1 MQQDQDI
8 KGFTILEL
16 LVVIAIVAI
25 ISGVAYPSFSK
36 WSTERKVRAAT
47 EKVASM
53 ISNIATQ
60 TQRGNLAYSQ
70 LMVQTFTGSK
80 NQESSIFVSK
90 GMGDKNFKQKL
101 QNGQIN
107 CPVSS
112 SGYWDDFGKPRKNI
126 EGTNFSE
133 YYEIF
138 NPEEN
143 VIGESKI
150 AVHFLLTSAICFG
163 KGGNYY
169 KATNAL
175 SKGSNININVEG
187 SATPNYIV
195 ICTYENAKKNGNKCP
210 TKGKALEKPAY
221 LVKWSRF
228 GNVST
233 FKWNGSDWNR
243 Q

>member
-8 KGFTILEL
+8 KGYTILEL
-16 LVVIAIVAI
+16 LVVIAIIAI
-25 ISGVAYPSFSK
+25 ISAVAFPSFSK
-36 WSTERKVRAAT
+36 WSTERKVRTAT

-70 LMVQTFTGSK
+70 LMVLAVPQ
-80 NQESSIFVSK
+80 QSSIFVTK
-90 GMGDKNFKQKL
+90 GMGDKNFKDKL
-101 QNGQIN
+101 EKGQIN
-107 CPVSS
+107 CPVSPT
-112 SGYWDDFGKPRKNI
+112 GYWDDFGKPTKNI
-126 EGTNFSE
+126 QGLNFSE
-133 YYEIF
+133 YYEFF
-138 NPEEN
+138 NPEDK

-150 AVHFLLTSAICFG
+150 AVHFTLPSAICFG

-175 SKGSNININVEG
+175 SKVSNTNVVIEG
-187 SATPNYIV
+187 SSTPNYII
-195 ICTYENAKKNGNKCP
+195 ICTYKNAQKNGNKCP
-210 TKGKALEKPAY
+210 TRGKALEKPAY

-228 GNVST
+228 GNVSK
-233 FKWNGSDWNR
+233 FKWSGSDWNR

>member
-16 LVVIAIVAI
+16 LVVIAIIAI
-25 ISGVAYPSFSK
+25 ISAVAFPSFSK
-36 WSTERKVRAAT
+36 WSTERKVRTAT

-70 LMVQTFTGSK
+70 LMVLAVPQ
-80 NQESSIFVSK
+80 QSSIFVTK
-90 GMGDKNFKQKL
+90 GMGDKNFKNKL
-101 QNGQIN
+101 EQGQIN
-107 CPVSS
+107 CPVSPT
-112 SGYWDDFGKPRKNI
+112 GYWDDFGKPRKNI

-175 SKGSNININVEG
+175 SKVSNTNVVIEG
-187 SATPNYIV
+187 SSTPNYII
-195 ICTYENAKKNGNKCP
+195 ICTYKNAQKNGNKCP
-210 TKGKALEKPAY
+210 TRGKALEKPAY

-228 GNVST
+228 GNVSK

>member
-16 LVVIAIVAI
+16 LVVIAIIAI
-25 ISGVAYPSFSK
+25 ISAVAFPSFSK
-36 WSTERKVRAAT
+36 WSTERKVRTAT

-70 LMVQTFTGSK
+70 LMVLAVPQ
-80 NQESSIFVSK
+80 QSSIFVTK
-90 GMGDKNFKQKL
+90 GMGDKNFKDKL
-101 QNGQIN
+101 EKGQIN
-107 CPVSS
+107 CPVSPT
-112 SGYWDDFGKPRKNI
+112 GYWDDFGKPTKNI
-126 EGTNFSE
+126 QGLNFSE
-133 YYEIF
+133 YYEFF
-138 NPEEN
+138 NPEDK

-150 AVHFLLTSAICFG
+150 AVHFTLPSAICFG
-163 KGGNYY
+163 KGGSYY

-175 SKGSNININVEG
+175 SKVSNANVVIEG
-187 SATPNYIV
+187 SSTPNYII
-195 ICTYENAKKNGNKCP
+195 ICTYKNAQKNGNKCP
-210 TKGKALEKPAY
+210 TRGKALEKPAY

-228 GNVST
+228 GNVSK
-233 FKWNGSDWNR
+233 FKWSGSDWNR

>member
-16 LVVIAIVAI
+16 LVVIAIIAI
-25 ISGVAYPSFSK
+25 ISAVAFPSFSK
-36 WSTERKVRAAT
+36 WSSERKVRAAT

-70 LMVQTFTGSK
+70 LMVLAVPQ
-80 NQESSIFVSK
+80 QSSIFVTK
-90 GMGDKNFKQKL
+90 GMGDKNFKDKL
-101 QNGQIN
+101 EKGQIN
-107 CPVSS
+107 CPVSPT
-112 SGYWDDFGKPRKNI
+112 GYWDDFGKPTKNI
-126 EGTNFSE
+126 QGSNFSE
-133 YYEIF
+133 YYEFF
-138 NPEEN
+138 NPEDK

-150 AVHFLLTSAICFG
+150 AVHFTLPSAICFG

-175 SKGSNININVEG
+175 SKVSNTNVVIEG
-187 SATPNYIV
+187 SSTPNYII
-195 ICTYENAKKNGNKCP
+195 ICTYKNAQKNGNKCP
-210 TKGKALEKPAY
+210 TRGKALEKPAY

-228 GNVST
+228 GNVSK
-233 FKWNGSDWNR
+233 FKWSGSDWNR

>member
-16 LVVIAIVAI
+16 LVVIAIIAI
-25 ISGVAYPSFSK
+25 ISAVAFPSFSK
-36 WSTERKVRAAT
+36 WSSERKVRAAT

-70 LMVQTFTGSK
+70 LMVLAVPQ
-80 NQESSIFVSK
+80 QSSIFVTK
-90 GMGDKNFKQKL
+90 GMGDKNFKDKL
-101 QNGQIN
+101 EKGQIN
-107 CPVSS
+107 CPVSPT
-112 SGYWDDFGKPRKNI
+112 GYWDDFGKPTKNI
-126 EGTNFSE
+126 QGLNFSE
-133 YYEIF
+133 YFEFF
-138 NPEEN
+138 NPEDK

-150 AVHFLLTSAICFG
+150 AVHFTLPSAICFG

-228 GNVST
+228 GNVSK
-233 FKWNGSDWNR
+233 FKWSGSDWNR

>member
-70 LMVQTFTGSK
+70 LMVLAVP
-80 NQESSIFVSK
+80 NQSSIFVTK
-90 GMGDKNFKQKL
+90 GMGDKNFKNKL
-101 QNGQIN
+101 EQGQIN
-107 CPVSS
+107 CPVSPT
-112 SGYWDDFGKPRKNI
+112 GYWDDFGKPTKNI
-126 EGTNFSE
+126 QGLNFSE
-133 YYEIF
+133 YYEFF
-138 NPEEN
+138 NPEDK

-150 AVHFLLTSAICFG
+150 AVHFSLPSAICFG

-175 SKGSNININVEG
+175 SKGSNINIIVEG

-228 GNVST
+228 GNVSK

>member
-70 LMVQTFTGSK
+70 LMVLAVPQ
-80 NQESSIFVSK
+80 QSSIFVTK

-175 SKGSNININVEG
+175 SKGSNVNIIVEG

-210 TKGKALEKPAY
+210 TKGKALEKPAS
-221 LVKWSRF
+221 LVSPIPCHLAPLF
-228 GNVST
+228 CTN
-233 FKWNGSDWNR
+233 
-243 Q
+243 

>member
-16 LVVIAIVAI
+16 LVVIAIIAI
-25 ISGVAYPSFSK
+25 ISAVAFPSFSK
-36 WSTERKVRAAT
+36 WSTERKVRTAT

-70 LMVQTFTGSK
+70 LMVLAVPQ
-80 NQESSIFVSK
+80 QSSIFVTK
-90 GMGDKNFKQKL
+90 GMGDKNFKDKL
-101 QNGQIN
+101 EKGQIN
-107 CPVSS
+107 CPVSPT
-112 SGYWDDFGKPRKNI
+112 GYWDDFGKPTKNI
-126 EGTNFSE
+126 QGLNFSE
-133 YYEIF
+133 YYEFF
-138 NPEEN
+138 NPEDK

-150 AVHFLLTSAICFG
+150 AVHFTLPSAICFG

-175 SKGSNININVEG
+175 SKVSNTNVVIEG
-187 SATPNYIV
+187 SSTPNYII
-195 ICTYENAKKNGNKCP
+195 ICTYKNAQKNGNKCP
-210 TKGKALEKPAY
+210 TRGKALEKPAY

-228 GNVST
+228 GNVSK

>member
-16 LVVIAIVAI
+16 LVVIAIIAI
-25 ISGVAYPSFSK
+25 ISAVAFPSFSK

-70 LMVQTFTGSK
+70 LMVLAVPQ
-80 NQESSIFVSK
+80 QSSIFVTK
-90 GMGDKNFKQKL
+90 GMGDKNFKDKL
-101 QNGQIN
+101 EKGQIN
-107 CPVSS
+107 CPVSPT
-112 SGYWDDFGKPRKNI
+112 GYWDDFGKPTKNI
-126 EGTNFSE
+126 QGLNFSE
-133 YYEIF
+133 YYEFF
-138 NPEEN
+138 NPEDK

-150 AVHFLLTSAICFG
+150 AVHFTLPSAICFG

-175 SKGSNININVEG
+175 SKVSNTNVVIEG
-187 SATPNYIV
+187 SSTPNYII
-195 ICTYENAKKNGNKCP
+195 ICTYKNAQKNGNKCP
-210 TKGKALEKPAY
+210 TRGKALEKPAY

-228 GNVST
+228 GNVSK
-233 FKWNGSDWNR
+233 FKWSGSDWNR

>member
-16 LVVIAIVAI
+16 LVVIAIIAI
-25 ISGVAYPSFSK
+25 ISAVAFPSFSK
-36 WSTERKVRAAT
+36 WSTERKVRTAT

-70 LMVQTFTGSK
+70 LMVLAVPQ
-80 NQESSIFVSK
+80 QSSIFVTK
-90 GMGDKNFKQKL
+90 GMGDKNFKDKL
-101 QNGQIN
+101 EKGQIN
-107 CPVSS
+107 CPVSPT
-112 SGYWDDFGKPRKNI
+112 GYWDDFGKPTKNI
-126 EGTNFSE
+126 QGLNFSE
-133 YYEIF
+133 YYEFF
-138 NPEEN
+138 NPEDK

-150 AVHFLLTSAICFG
+150 AVHFTLPSAICFG

-175 SKGSNININVEG
+175 SKVSNANVVIEG
-187 SATPNYIV
+187 SSTPNYII
-195 ICTYENAKKNGNKCP
+195 ICTYKNAQKNGNKCP
-210 TKGKALEKPAY
+210 TRGKALEKPAY

-228 GNVST
+228 GNVSK

>member
-16 LVVIAIVAI
+16 LVVIAIIAI
-25 ISGVAYPSFSK
+25 ISAVAFPSFSK
-36 WSTERKVRAAT
+36 WSTERKVRTAT

-70 LMVQTFTGSK
+70 LMVLAVPQ
-80 NQESSIFVSK
+80 QSSIFVTK
-90 GMGDKNFKQKL
+90 GMGDKNFKDKL
-101 QNGQIN
+101 EKGQIN
-107 CPVSS
+107 CPVSPT
-112 SGYWDDFGKPRKNI
+112 GYWDDFGKPTKNI
-126 EGTNFSE
+126 QGLNFSE
-133 YYEIF
+133 YYEFF
-138 NPEEN
+138 NPEDK

-150 AVHFLLTSAICFG
+150 AVHFSLPSAICFG

-175 SKGSNININVEG
+175 SKVSNANVVIEG
-187 SATPNYIV
+187 SSTPNYII
-195 ICTYENAKKNGNKCP
+195 ICTYKNAQKNGNKCP
-210 TKGKALEKPAY
+210 TRGKALEKPAY

-228 GNVST
+228 GNVSK
-233 FKWNGSDWNR
+233 FKWSGSDWNR

>member
-16 LVVIAIVAI
+16 LVVIAIIAI
-25 ISGVAYPSFSK
+25 ISAVAFPSFSK
-36 WSTERKVRAAT
+36 WSSERKVRAAT

-70 LMVQTFTGSK
+70 LMVLAVP
-80 NQESSIFVSK
+80 NQSSIFVTK
-90 GMGDKNFKQKL
+90 GMGDKNFKDKL
-101 QNGQIN
+101 EKGQIN
-107 CPVSS
+107 CPVSPT
-112 SGYWDDFGKPRKNI
+112 GYWDDFGKPTKNI
-126 EGTNFSE
+126 QGLNFSE
-133 YYEIF
+133 YYEFF
-138 NPEEN
+138 NPEDK

-150 AVHFLLTSAICFG
+150 AVHFTLPSAICFG

-175 SKGSNININVEG
+175 SKVSNTNVVIEG
-187 SATPNYIV
+187 SSTPNYII
-195 ICTYENAKKNGNKCP
+195 ICTYKNAQKNGNKCP
-210 TKGKALEKPAY
+210 TRGKALEKPAY

-228 GNVST
+228 GNVSK
-233 FKWNGSDWNR
+233 FKWSGSDWNR

>member
-1 MQQDQDI
+1 VQQDQDI

-16 LVVIAIVAI
+16 LVVIAIIAI
-25 ISGVAYPSFSK
+25 ISAVAFPSFSK
-36 WSTERKVRAAT
+36 WSTERKVRTAT

-70 LMVQTFTGSK
+70 LMVLAVPQ
-80 NQESSIFVSK
+80 QSSIFVTK
-90 GMGDKNFKQKL
+90 GMGDKNFKDKL
-101 QNGQIN
+101 EKGQIN
-107 CPVSS
+107 CPVSPT
-112 SGYWDDFGKPRKNI
+112 GYWDDFGKPTKNI
-126 EGTNFSE
+126 QGLNFSE
-133 YYEIF
+133 YYEFF
-138 NPEEN
+138 NPEDK

-150 AVHFLLTSAICFG
+150 AVHFSLPSAICFG

-175 SKGSNININVEG
+175 SKVSNTNVVIEG
-187 SATPNYIV
+187 NSTPNYII
-195 ICTYENAKKNGNKCP
+195 ICTYKNAQKNGNKCP
-210 TKGKALEKPAY
+210 TRGKALEKPAY

-228 GNVST
+228 GNVSK
-233 FKWNGSDWNR
+233 FKWSGSDWNR

>member
-70 LMVQTFTGSK
+70 LMVLAVP
-80 NQESSIFVSK
+80 NQSSIFVTK
-90 GMGDKNFKQKL
+90 GMGDKNFKNKL
-101 QNGQIN
+101 EQGQIN
-107 CPVSS
+107 CPVSPT
-112 SGYWDDFGKPRKNI
+112 GYWDDFGKPTKNI
-126 EGTNFSE
+126 QGLNFSE
-133 YYEIF
+133 YYEFF
-138 NPEEN
+138 NPEDK

-150 AVHFLLTSAICFG
+150 AVHFSLPSAICFG

-175 SKGSNININVEG
+175 SKGSNVNIIVEG

-228 GNVST
+228 GNVSK
-233 FKWNGSDWNR
+233 FKWSGSDWNR

>member
-16 LVVIAIVAI
+16 LVVIAIIAI
-25 ISGVAYPSFSK
+25 ISAVAFPSFSK
-36 WSTERKVRAAT
+36 WSSERKVRAAT

-70 LMVQTFTGSK
+70 LMVLAVPQ
-80 NQESSIFVSK
+80 QSSIFVTK
-90 GMGDKNFKQKL
+90 GMGDKNFKDKL
-101 QNGQIN
+101 EKGQIN
-107 CPVSS
+107 CPVSPT
-112 SGYWDDFGKPRKNI
+112 GYWDDFGKPTKNI
-126 EGTNFSE
+126 QGLNFSE
-133 YYEIF
+133 YYEFF
-138 NPEEN
+138 NPEDK

-150 AVHFLLTSAICFG
+150 AVHFTLPSAICFG

-228 GNVST
+228 GNVSK

>member
-16 LVVIAIVAI
+16 LVVIAIIAI
-25 ISGVAYPSFSK
+25 ISAVAFPSFSK
-36 WSTERKVRAAT
+36 WSTERKVRTAT

-70 LMVQTFTGSK
+70 LMVLAVP
-80 NQESSIFVSK
+80 NQSSIFVTK
-90 GMGDKNFKQKL
+90 GMGDKNFKDKL
-101 QNGQIN
+101 EKGQIN
-107 CPVSS
+107 CPVSPT
-112 SGYWDDFGKPRKNI
+112 GYWDDFGKPTKNI
-126 EGTNFSE
+126 QGLNFSE
-133 YYEIF
+133 YYEFF
-138 NPEEN
+138 NPEDK

-150 AVHFLLTSAICFG
+150 AVHFSLPSAICFG

-175 SKGSNININVEG
+175 SKVSNTNVVIEG
-187 SATPNYIV
+187 SSTPNYII
-195 ICTYENAKKNGNKCP
+195 ICTYKNAQKNGNKCP
-210 TKGKALEKPAY
+210 TRGKALEKPAY

-228 GNVST
+228 GNVSK
-233 FKWNGSDWNR
+233 FKWSGSDWNR

>member
-8 KGFTILEL
+8 KGFSILEL
-16 LVVIAIVAI
+16 LVVIAIIAI
-25 ISGVAYPSFSK
+25 ISAVAFPSFSK
-36 WSTERKVRAAT
+36 WSTERKVRTAT

-70 LMVQTFTGSK
+70 LMVLAVPQ
-80 NQESSIFVSK
+80 QSSIFVTK
-90 GMGDKNFKQKL
+90 GMGDKNFKDKL
-101 QNGQIN
+101 EKGQIN
-107 CPVSS
+107 CPVSPT
-112 SGYWDDFGKPRKNI
+112 GYWDDFGKPTKNI
-126 EGTNFSE
+126 QGLNFSE
-133 YYEIF
+133 YYEFF
-138 NPEEN
+138 NPEDK

-150 AVHFLLTSAICFG
+150 AVHFTLPSAICFG

-175 SKGSNININVEG
+175 SKGSNTNIIVEG
-187 SATPNYIV
+187 STTPNYIV

-210 TKGKALEKPAY
+210 TKGNALEKPAY

-228 GNVST
+228 GNVSK
-233 FKWNGSDWNR
+233 FKWSGSDWNR

>member
-1 MQQDQDI
+1 VQQDQDI

-16 LVVIAIVAI
+16 LVVIAIIAI
-25 ISGVAYPSFSK
+25 ISAVAFPSFSK
-36 WSTERKVRAAT
+36 WSTERKVRTAT

-70 LMVQTFTGSK
+70 LMVLAVPQ
-80 NQESSIFVSK
+80 QSSIFVTK
-90 GMGDKNFKQKL
+90 GMGDKNFKDKL
-101 QNGQIN
+101 EKGQIN
-107 CPVSS
+107 CPVSPT
-112 SGYWDDFGKPRKNI
+112 GYWDDFGKPTKNI
-126 EGTNFSE
+126 QGLNFSE
-133 YYEIF
+133 YYEFF
-138 NPEEN
+138 NPEDK

-150 AVHFLLTSAICFG
+150 AVHFTLPSAICFG

-175 SKGSNININVEG
+175 SKVSNTNVVIEG
-187 SATPNYIV
+187 SSTPNYII
-195 ICTYENAKKNGNKCP
+195 ICTYKNAQKNGNKCP
-210 TKGKALEKPAY
+210 TRGKALEKPAY

-228 GNVST
+228 GNVSK
-233 FKWNGSDWNR
+233 FKWSGSDWNR

>member
-36 WSTERKVRAAT
+36 WSKERKVRAAT

-70 LMVQTFTGSK
+70 LMVLAVPQ
-80 NQESSIFVSK
+80 QSSIFVTK
-90 GMGDKNFKQKL
+90 GMGDKNFKDKL
-101 QNGQIN
+101 EKGQIN
-107 CPVSS
+107 CPVSPT
-112 SGYWDDFGKPRKNI
+112 GYWDDFGKPTKNI
-126 EGTNFSE
+126 QGLNFSE
-133 YYEIF
+133 YYEFF
-138 NPEEN
+138 NPEDK

-150 AVHFLLTSAICFG
+150 AVHFTLPSAICFG

-175 SKGSNININVEG
+175 SKGSNVNIIVEG

-228 GNVST
+228 GNVSK
-233 FKWNGSDWNR
+233 FKWSGSDWNR

>member
-16 LVVIAIVAI
+16 LVVIAIIAI
-25 ISGVAYPSFSK
+25 ISAVAFPSFSK
-36 WSTERKVRAAT
+36 WSTERKVRTAT

-70 LMVQTFTGSK
+70 LMVLAVPQ
-80 NQESSIFVSK
+80 QSSIFVTK
-90 GMGDKNFKQKL
+90 GMGDKNFKDKL
-101 QNGQIN
+101 EKGQIN
-107 CPVSS
+107 CPVSPT
-112 SGYWDDFGKPRKNI
+112 GYWDDFGKPTKNI
-126 EGTNFSE
+126 QGLNFSE
-133 YYEIF
+133 YYEFF
-138 NPEEN
+138 NPEDK

-150 AVHFLLTSAICFG
+150 AVHFTLPSAICFG

-175 SKGSNININVEG
+175 SKVSNANVVIEG
-187 SATPNYIV
+187 SSTPNYII
-195 ICTYENAKKNGNKCP
+195 ICTYKNAQKNGNKCP
-210 TKGKALEKPAY
+210 TRGKALGKPAY

-228 GNVST
+228 GNVSK
-233 FKWNGSDWNR
+233 FKWSGSDWNR

>member
-16 LVVIAIVAI
+16 LVVIAIIAI
-25 ISGVAYPSFSK
+25 ISAVAFPSFSK
-36 WSTERKVRAAT
+36 WSSERKVRAAT

-70 LMVQTFTGSK
+70 LMVLAVP
-80 NQESSIFVSK
+80 NQSSIFVTK
-90 GMGDKNFKQKL
+90 GMGDKNFKNKL
-101 QNGQIN
+101 EQGQIN
-107 CPVSS
+107 CPVSPT
-112 SGYWDDFGKPRKNI
+112 GYWDNFGKPTKNI
-126 EGTNFSE
+126 QGLNFSE
-133 YYEIF
+133 YYEFF
-138 NPEEN
+138 NPEDK

-150 AVHFLLTSAICFG
+150 AVHFTLPSAICFG

-175 SKGSNININVEG
+175 SKVSNTNVVIEG
-187 SATPNYIV
+187 SSTPNYII
-195 ICTYENAKKNGNKCP
+195 ICTYKNAQKNGNKCP
-210 TKGKALEKPAY
+210 TRGKALEKPAY

-228 GNVST
+228 GNVSK

>member
-16 LVVIAIVAI
+16 LVVIAIIAI
-25 ISGVAYPSFSK
+25 ISAVAFPSFSK
-36 WSTERKVRAAT
+36 WSTERKVRTAT

-70 LMVQTFTGSK
+70 LMVLAVP
-80 NQESSIFVSK
+80 NQSSIFVTK
-90 GMGDKNFKQKL
+90 GMGDKNFKDKL
-101 QNGQIN
+101 EKGQIN
-107 CPVSS
+107 CPVSPT
-112 SGYWDDFGKPRKNI
+112 GYWDDFGKPTKNI
-126 EGTNFSE
+126 QGLNFSE
-133 YYEIF
+133 YYEFF
-138 NPEEN
+138 NPEDK

-150 AVHFLLTSAICFG
+150 AVHFTLPSAICFG

-175 SKGSNININVEG
+175 SKVSNTNVVIEG
-187 SATPNYIV
+187 SSTPNYII
-195 ICTYENAKKNGNKCP
+195 ICTYKNAQKNGNKCP
-210 TKGKALEKPAY
+210 TRGKALEKPAY

-228 GNVST
+228 GNVSK
-233 FKWNGSDWNR
+233 FKWSGSDWNR

>member
-1 MQQDQDI
+1 MRIKTI

-16 LVVIAIVAI
+16 LVVIAIIAI
-25 ISGVAYPSFSK
+25 ISAVAFPSFSK
-36 WSTERKVRAAT
+36 WSTERKVRTAT

-70 LMVQTFTGSK
+70 LMVLAVPQ
-80 NQESSIFVSK
+80 QSSIFVTK
-90 GMGDKNFKQKL
+90 GMGDKNFKDKL
-101 QNGQIN
+101 EKGQIN
-107 CPVSS
+107 CPVSPA
-112 SGYWDDFGKPRKNI
+112 GYWDDFGKPTKNI
-126 EGTNFSE
+126 QGSNFSE
-133 YYEIF
+133 YYEFF
-138 NPEEN
+138 NPEDK

-150 AVHFLLTSAICFG
+150 AVHFTLPSAICFG

-175 SKGSNININVEG
+175 SKVSNTNVVIEG
-187 SATPNYIV
+187 SSTPNYII
-195 ICTYENAKKNGNKCP
+195 ICTYKNAQKNGNKCP
-210 TKGKALEKPAY
+210 TRGKALEKPAY

-228 GNVST
+228 GNVSK
-233 FKWNGSDWNR
+233 FKWSGSDWNR